1 MAKDDQLGLF
11 LAGTPDA
18 ETEVETEAEVETA
31 VDDAPSQETATV
43 EEAEAAPSQAST
55 ADVERLT
62 ALTTFVSVHLEPETH
77 LRPQAPEAEPE
88 PVEAQAP
95 EPEPEAEPAAET
107 PSASPAPDPAPQPAL
122 APGQPRLA
130 SPRQARSPS
139 EVPMIEIVEE
149 DLPQGARI
157 KVIGVGGGGG
167 NAVNTMISAGLTG
180 VEFIAM
186 NTDAQ
191 DLRRSL
197 APRRFQLGQQLTKGL
212 GAGANPEVGREAA
225 LEDRDR
231 IAELVVG
238 ADMVFV
244 TAGMGGGTGTG
255 AAPVIAQVARECGAL
270 TVAVVTRPFFFEGRK
285 RLRQA
290 EEGVESLTQNVDTLI
305 TIPNQR
311 LVSMASDR
319 TTMKEAFR
327 MADEV
332 LLQAVQG
339 VSDLINFQGMVNV
352 DFADVRT
359 IMADKGVAL
368 MGVGRASGEHKTVE
382 AAQLAISSPLLDDVS
397 IVGATSVLI
406 NVTGNPDLTMYE
418 IHEAS
423 SLIQEEAHED
433 AEVIW
438 GWVCDESM
446 QDEARVTVIATGFE
460 ESRRMLKPHSIERR
474 VNEKVAR
481 ASAGGR
487 RNERK
492 LHAGYD
498 RMYHEYDIPTFFKH
512 AD

>member
-1 MAKDDQLGLF
+1 
-11 LAGTPDA
+11 
-18 ETEVETEAEVETA
+18 
-31 VDDAPSQETATV
+31 
-43 EEAEAAPSQAST
+43 
-55 ADVERLT
+55 
-62 ALTTFVSVHLEPETH
+62 
-77 LRPQAPEAEPE
+77 
-88 PVEAQAP
+88 
-95 EPEPEAEPAAET
+95 
-107 PSASPAPDPAPQPAL
+107 
-122 APGQPRLA
+122 
-130 SPRQARSPS
+130 
-139 EVPMIEIVEE
+139 MIEIIPDEE
-149 DLPQGARI
+149 EVPTGARI

-197 APRRFQLGQQLTKGL
+197 APRRFQLGSQLTKGL

-225 LEDRDR
+225 LEDKDR

-255 AAPVIAQVARECGAL
+255 AAPIITQVARECGAL
-270 TVAVVTRPFFFEGRK
+270 TVAVITRPFFFEGK
-285 RLRQA
+285 RRRRQA
-290 EEGVESLTQNVDTLI
+290 EDGIEQLKATVDTLI

-311 LVSMASDR
+311 LVAMASDR
-319 TTMKEAFR
+319 TSMKEAFR

-339 VSDLINFQGMVNV
+339 VSDLINFQGVVNV

-359 IMADKGVAL
+359 TMAGKGMAL
-368 MGVGRASGEHKTVE
+368 MGVGVASGEHKTVE
-382 AAQLAISSPLLDDVS
+382 AAQRAIGSPLLDDVS
-397 IVGATSVLI
+397 ITGATSVLI
-406 NVTGNPDLTMYE
+406 NITGNANLTMYE

-438 GWVCDESM
+438 GWVVDESM
-446 QDEARVTVIATGFE
+446 GDESRVTVIASGFE
-460 ESRRMLKPHSIERR
+460 ETRQMLQPQSIERR
-474 VNEKVAR
+474 VNERVVRNVGAGRSRAR
-481 ASAGGR
+481 
-487 RNERK
+487 E
-492 LHAGYD
+492 LHSGIDPIYED
-498 RMYHEYDIPTFFKH
+498 YDIPTFFRN

>member
-1 MAKDDQLGLF
+1 
-11 LAGTPDA
+11 
-18 ETEVETEAEVETA
+18 
-31 VDDAPSQETATV
+31 
-43 EEAEAAPSQAST
+43 
-55 ADVERLT
+55 
-62 ALTTFVSVHLEPETH
+62 
-77 LRPQAPEAEPE
+77 
-88 PVEAQAP
+88 
-95 EPEPEAEPAAET
+95 
-107 PSASPAPDPAPQPAL
+107 
-122 APGQPRLA
+122 
-130 SPRQARSPS
+130 
-139 EVPMIEIVEE
+139 MIEIVED

-186 NTDAQ
+186 NTDSQ

-197 APRRFQLGQQLTKGL
+197 ASRRFQLGEQLTKGL
-212 GAGANPEVGREAA
+212 GAGADPEVGREAA

-231 IAELVVG
+231 IAELIDG

-255 AAPVIAQVARECGAL
+255 AAPVIAQVAKDCGAL
-270 TVAVVTRPFFFEGRK
+270 TVAVVTRPFFFEGRR

-290 EEGVESLTQNVDTLI
+290 HEGIDALTANVDTLI

-311 LVSMASDR
+311 LVNMASDK
-319 TTMKEAFR
+319 TSMKEAFR

-359 IMADKGVAL
+359 VMHGKGIAL

-382 AAQLAISSPLLDDVS
+382 AAQRAISSPLLDDLS

-406 NVTGNPDLTMYE
+406 NITGNANLTMYE

-433 AEVIW
+433 VEVIW
-438 GWVCDESM
+438 GWVVDESM
-446 QDEARVTVIATGFE
+446 EDEARVTVIATGFE
-460 ESRRMLKPHSIERR
+460 KSRAGLQRPAIER
-474 VNEKVAR
+474 VVGEKVAR
-481 ASAGGR
+481 GSASGR
-487 RNERK
+487 RASSSK
-492 LHAGYD
+492 LHTPYD
-498 RMYHEYDIPTFFKH
+498 PMYSEYDIPTFTKLG
-512 AD
+512 D

>member
-1 MAKDDQLGLF
+1 MRDDVARPPAPQLGLF
-11 LAGTPDA
+11 GA
-18 ETEVETEAEVETA
+18 
-31 VDDAPSQETATV
+31 SQ
-43 EEAEAAPSQAST
+43 
-55 ADVERLT
+55 
-62 ALTTFVSVHLEPETH
+62 PEIAKVFLQTH
-77 LRPQAPEAEPE
+77 LGSAVEPLAASVVSSSPDSGDAGPELPIEPNE
-88 PVEAQAP
+88 PVLP
-95 EPEPEAEPAAET
+95 EFPV
-107 PSASPAPDPAPQPAL
+107 PSARVPRPAIPL
-122 APGQPRLA
+122 
-130 SPRQARSPS
+130 
-139 EVPMIEIVEE
+139 EVPMIEIVQEE
-149 DLPQGARI
+149 LSQGARI

-167 NAVNTMISAGLTG
+167 NAVNTMIAAGLTG

-197 APRRFQLGQQLTKGL
+197 ATRRFQLGSHLTKGL

-231 IAELVVG
+231 IAELIAG

-255 AAPVIAQVARECGAL
+255 AAPIIAQVAKECGAL
-270 TVAVVTRPFFFEGRK
+270 TVAVCTRPFFFEGKK

-290 EEGVESLTQNVDTLI
+290 DEGIEALTANVDTLI

-382 AAQLAISSPLLDDVS
+382 AAQRAISSPLLDDVS

-406 NVTGNPDLTMYE
+406 NITGNSNLTMYE

-438 GWVCDESM
+438 GWVIDDTM

-460 ESRRMLKPHSIERR
+460 ESRRMMAPQSIERR

-481 ASAGGR
+481 TAAGGGKR
-487 RNERK
+487 AERGK
-492 LHAGYD
+492 LHGGYD

>member
-1 MAKDDQLGLF
+1 
-11 LAGTPDA
+11 
-18 ETEVETEAEVETA
+18 
-31 VDDAPSQETATV
+31 
-43 EEAEAAPSQAST
+43 
-55 ADVERLT
+55 
-62 ALTTFVSVHLEPETH
+62 
-77 LRPQAPEAEPE
+77 
-88 PVEAQAP
+88 
-95 EPEPEAEPAAET
+95 
-107 PSASPAPDPAPQPAL
+107 
-122 APGQPRLA
+122 
-130 SPRQARSPS
+130 
-139 EVPMIEIVEE
+139 MIEIVEDE
-149 DLPQGARI
+149 LPQGARI

-180 VEFIAM
+180 VEFIVM

-197 APRRFQLGQQLTKGL
+197 APRRFQLGAQLTKGL
-212 GAGANPEVGREAA
+212 GAGADPEVGREAA

-255 AAPVIAQVARECGAL
+255 AAPVIAQVAKECGAL
-270 TVAVVTRPFFFEGRK
+270 TVAVVTRPFFFEGRR

-290 EEGVESLTQNVDTLI
+290 AEGVEKLTANVDTLI

-311 LVSMASDR
+311 LVSMASEKTSMR
-319 TTMKEAFR
+319 EAFR

-359 IMADKGVAL
+359 VMSGKGVAL

-382 AAQLAISSPLLDDVS
+382 AAQRAISSPLLDDLS

-406 NVTGNPDLTMYE
+406 NITGNSNLTMYE

-433 AEVIW
+433 VEVIW
-438 GWVCDESM
+438 GWVVDESM
-446 QDEARVTVIATGFE
+446 EDEARVTVIATGFE
-460 ESRRMLKPHSIERR
+460 SARRGIEIPGSRERVIGER
-474 VNEKVAR
+474 VA
-481 ASAGGR
+481 AAGGGGR
-487 RNERK
+487 RRGGSPK
-492 LHAGYD
+492 LHTGYEPI
-498 RMYHEYDIPTFFKH
+498 YNEYDIPTFTTGR
-512 AD
+512 D

>member
-1 MAKDDQLGLF
+1 
-11 LAGTPDA
+11 
-18 ETEVETEAEVETA
+18 
-31 VDDAPSQETATV
+31 
-43 EEAEAAPSQAST
+43 
-55 ADVERLT
+55 
-62 ALTTFVSVHLEPETH
+62 
-77 LRPQAPEAEPE
+77 
-88 PVEAQAP
+88 
-95 EPEPEAEPAAET
+95 
-107 PSASPAPDPAPQPAL
+107 
-122 APGQPRLA
+122 
-130 SPRQARSPS
+130 
-139 EVPMIEIVEE
+139 MIEIVEDE
-149 DLPQGARI
+149 LPQGARI
-157 KVIGVGGGGG
+157 KVIGVGGSGG

-180 VEFIAM
+180 VEFLAM

-197 APRRFQLGQQLTKGL
+197 ASQRFQLGQQLTKGL

-231 IAELVVG
+231 IAELIG
-238 ADMVFV
+238 DADMVFV

-290 EEGVESLTQNVDTLI
+290 EEGVEALTQNVDTLI

-359 IMADKGVAL
+359 IMAEKGVAL

-406 NVTGNPDLTMYE
+406 NVTGNSDLTMYE

-438 GWVCDESM
+438 GWVVDETM
-446 QDEARVTVIATGFE
+446 EDEARVTVIATGFE
-460 ESRRMLKPHSIERR
+460 DTRRMLQPQSIERR

-481 ASAGGR
+481 IGGSR
-487 RNERK
+487 RTERK
-492 LHAGYD
+492 LHTGYD

-512 AD
+512 SD